1 MRGVVR
7 TAANEFDVD
16 VPDCQREYPFA
27 TRRRTGALRHLAYTS
42 PAAIE
47 AMEKTTRDCAVLF
60 ADISGSAKLYETLG
74 DAEALATVE
83 RCLAIIRKACTDS
96 GGTVVKTIGDEV
108 MAVFPSADA
117 AARAA
122 TDMQSHVSLQRTSR
136 GAPIAIH
143 VGFNFGPVLEETNDF
158 FGDTVT
164 IAARLSN
171 LARGDQ
177 VFTSQATAALLAPG
191 LRARTRSQQSH
202 TVKGKQKDID
212 LVELVWQ
219 ETEDELTALST
230 HVAVRPAHLSL
241 QHGERRI
248 ELSEAVPTLAIG
260 RDLVN
265 DVVLSDRK
273 ASRMHARIE
282 RRRDKFVLV
291 DHSSNGTYVIVE
303 NEAEIALRREELVL
317 RNRGHI
323 SFGHAYRDDPTE
335 VLSFSCVD

>member
-1 MRGVVR
+1 
-7 TAANEFDVD
+7 
-16 VPDCQREYPFA
+16 
-27 TRRRTGALRHLAYTS
+27 
-42 PAAIE
+42 
-47 AMEKTTRDCAVLF
+47 MEKAPSNFAVLF
-60 ADISGSAKLYETLG
+60 ADISGSAKLYESLG

-122 TDMQSHVSLQRTSR
+122 TDMQAHVSTQRTSR
-136 GAPIAIH
+136 GAPLAIH
-143 VGFNFGPVLEETNDF
+143 VGFNFGPVLEEGNDF

-164 IAARLSN
+164 VAARLSN
-171 LARGDQ
+171 LARGGQ
-177 VFTSQATAALLAPG
+177 VFTSESTVAFLAPA
-191 LRARTRSQQSH
+191 LRARTRSQQAH

-212 LVELVWQ
+212 LFELVWQ

-230 HVAVRPAHLSL
+230 HVTVRPAHLSL
-241 QHGERRI
+241 KHGDRQI
-248 ELSEAVPTLAIG
+248 ELSEAMPNLSIG
-260 RDLVN
+260 RDLAN
-265 DVVLSDRK
+265 DVVLADRK

-282 RRRDKFVLV
+282 RRRDKFVLI

-303 NEAEIALRREELVL
+303 NEAEIALRREELLL

-323 SFGHAYRDDPTE
+323 SFGHAYQDDPTE
-335 VLSFSCVD
+335 VVSFSCLD

>member
-1 MRGVVR
+1 MDKAPR
-7 TAANEFDVD
+7 NF
-16 VPDCQREYPFA
+16 
-27 TRRRTGALRHLAYTS
+27 
-42 PAAIE
+42 
-47 AMEKTTRDCAVLF
+47 AVLF

-83 RCLAIIRKACTDS
+83 RCLGIIRKACTDS

-108 MAVFPSADA
+108 MAVFPTADA

-122 TDMQSHVSLQRTSR
+122 TDMQAHVSTQRTSR
-136 GAPIAIH
+136 GVPIAIH
-143 VGFNFGPVLEETNDF
+143 VGFNFGPVLEEGNDF

-164 IAARLSN
+164 VAARLSN
-171 LARGDQ
+171 LARGGQ
-177 VFTSQATAALLAPG
+177 VFTSEQTVALLAPA
-191 LRARTRSQQSH
+191 LRARTRSQQQH

-212 LVELVWQ
+212 LFELVWQ

-230 HVAVRPAHLSL
+230 HVKVRPAHLTL
-241 QHGERRI
+241 KHGDREI
-248 ELSEAVPTLAIG
+248 QLSEAVPTLSIG
-260 RDLVN
+260 RDLAN
-265 DVVLSDRK
+265 DVVLADRK

-291 DHSSNGTYVIVE
+291 DHSSNGTYVMVD

-323 SFGHAYRDDPTE
+323 SFGHAYQDDPTE
-335 VLSFSCVD
+335 VLSFSCFD